1 MVGYPVMINVPDL
14 RMKEMIESNVNN
26 MNIAGD
32 ILQQYCKS
40 RIGFNVTSAAQADMA
55 AYEDNRPS
63 PFKQQ
68 LLDFCETLDDGCDGI
83 VLKKYIENL
92 SAEVELDGMV
102 LVQDKMKINCIKEL
116 CQVLGL
122 RYTFDLAAT
131 VGDAEL
137 VAFGEWYN
145 TRTDTKL
152 INKMFAIRCSGKG
165 FKIQQSLT
173 VINGILASWSGV
185 RLVVVSSA
193 HDVAGK
199 RKLPNKD
206 YVCKIEPINKKVVE
220 RYIRMFGEVYCV

>member
-1 MVGYPVMINVPDL
+1 MINVPDL
-14 RMKEMIESNVNN
+14 RMKEMIESNTNN

-40 RIGFNVTSAAQADMA
+40 RIGFNVTSAAQVDMVV
-55 AYEDNRPS
+55 YEDNRPS
-63 PFKQQ
+63 PFKQK
-68 LLDFCETLDDGCDGI
+68 LLDFCEALDDGCL
-83 VLKKYIENL
+83 VKKYIENL

-102 LVQDKMKINCIKEL
+102 LDEMKIKCIKEM

-137 VAFGEWYN
+137 IAFGEWYN
-145 TRTDTKL
+145 TKTDTKL

-173 VINGILASWSGV
+173 VINGILSSWSGV

-193 HDVAGK
+193 HDHAGK
-199 RKLPNKD
+199 RKFANKD
-206 YVCKIEPINKKVVE
+206 YVCRIEPINKEVVGG
-220 RYIRMFGEVYCV
+220 YIRMFGEVYFD